1 MTTFD
6 PPGSRPT
13 VEGPAEP
20 DFPIGLRGLS
30 LGPRGKGGPA
40 VQPPPLGKKGGKG
53 RKRKRKEGR
62 TKERRKER

>member
-1 MTTFD
+1 MIVCPQNHFEVKQVFR
-6 PPGSRPT
+6 S
-13 VEGPAEP
+13 EP

-30 LGPRGKGGPA
+30 LGPRGKRGPA
-40 VQPPPLGKKGGKG
+40 VKKGGKG